1 MKIKKLIIFY
11 FKRNKMTNKED
22 KKLDLIS
29 SLQQKNVKEEKNVR
43 NNIFNII

>member
-1 MKIKKLIIFY
+1 
-11 FKRNKMTNKED
+11 MTNKED

-29 SLQQKNVKEEKNVR
+29 SLQQKNVKEEKNVG